1 MGVGTSG
8 RVEDIRK
15 GCRKVNMYIQ
25 EYVCL
30 NENGKMRPVTT
41 ILRKGKG

>member
-1 MGVGTSG
+1 
-8 RVEDIRK
+8 
-15 GCRKVNMYIQ
+15 VNMYIQ

-41 ILRKGKG
+41 ILRKGKGWIKEDDRGGELHWEIL